1 MQSTDADPLRLMQQ
15 AADRVLVLRR
25 RLLEQRRELQNFAD
39 GREKLDQALMALD
52 GMLINLESKP

>member
-1 MQSTDADPLRLMQQ
+1 MQSTDADHLRLMQQ